1 MLCGSCVEGSDNWD
15 PYDDYSG
22 YARLSGLQ
30 NNNQPYYNP
39 LTGEITRWVF
49 DGDPVSQSDWID
61 NIQEDKRI
69 LISVS
74 SNDLE
79 PEQSIKF
86 TIAIGIG
93 ADQSNL
99 ESVNSLRSVLNAAES
114 AWQNNFSD
122 ISYVD
127 RPILEMDCCDGSFG
141 SIEFNSLDIGQVQSQ
156 GFSYF
161 NTGNEILNMNFSS
174 DNSNLQI
181 SPSSISINSGSQ
193 GFIEFSYSAN
203 DITSFSEHNVP
214 DDFSTIQSAIE
225 SATETSFSWNL
236 TLTDN
241 DEHSNINS
249 NGSVSYSGGILSMY
263 HKELTMSN

>member
-1 MLCGSCVEGSDNWD
+1 M
-15 PYDDYSG
+15 
-22 YARLSGLQ
+22 
-30 NNNQPYYNP
+30 
-39 LTGEITRWVF
+39 
-49 DGDPVSQSDWID
+49 
-61 NIQEDKRI
+61 
-69 LISVS
+69 S

-99 ESVNSLRSVLNAAES
+99 ESINSLRSVLNAAES

-141 SIEFNSLDIGQVQSQ
+141 SIRFNSLDIGQVQSQ

-193 GFIEFSYSAN
+193 SFIEFSYSAN
-203 DITSFSEHNVP
+203 DITSFSEHTC
-214 DDFSTIQSAIE
+214 S
-225 SATETSFSWNL
+225 
-236 TLTDN
+236 
-241 DEHSNINS
+241 
-249 NGSVSYSGGILSMY
+249 
-263 HKELTMSN
+263 